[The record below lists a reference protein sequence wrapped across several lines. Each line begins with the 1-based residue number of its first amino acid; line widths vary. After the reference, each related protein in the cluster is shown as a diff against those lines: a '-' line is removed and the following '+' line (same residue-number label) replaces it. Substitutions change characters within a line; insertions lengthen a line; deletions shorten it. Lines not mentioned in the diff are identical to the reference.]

1 MDLPDLSSLG
11 ALGVPAFVA
20 IFLLGWKTCDLI
32 IVKPLRNDVA
42 DLREEVDENRREKDT
57 ELLALREKV
66 RG

>member
-1 MDLPDLSSLG
+1 MDIPDLSGLG

-20 IFLLGWKTCDLI
+20 IFLAGWKACDLI
-32 IVKPLRNDVA
+32 IVKDLRKDVA
-42 DLREEVDENRREKDT
+42 DLREEVEENRREKDT